1 MTIRKRIVDMDNAE
15 FMDDLM
21 NFPKSGPLM
30 QAFVIEGL
38 RVYADQQLRAKKWK
52 EETLISQEAWRACA
66 MEVIG
71 KLIAREIS

>member
-1 MTIRKRIVDMDNAE
+1 MTTHKRIIDMTNAE

-30 QAFVIEGL
+30 QAFVLEGL

-52 EETLISQEAWRACA
+52 EETLVSQEAWRACA
-66 MEVIG
+66 CEVLG
-71 KLIAREIS
+71 KLLAREQS

>member
-1 MTIRKRIVDMDNAE
+1 VTTQKRIVDMNNAE
-15 FMDDLM
+15 FMADLM